1 MTTAALLEN
10 PGEKA
15 VETNLRLNHE
25 PREVQGAAHGLVDG
39 EGGEAGGQ
47 EKEAGAGAGGA
58 AESTAGE
65 STRAEAEELLAY
77 LHTLRLSVAAEH
89 GQAAVW
95 PYALNP
101 EP

>member
-25 PREVQGAAHGLVDG
+25 PREVQGEAQRVGDGGG
-39 EGGEAGGQ
+39 EGAGGQ
-47 EKEAGAGAGGA
+47 EKEARAGAGGA

-89 GQAAVW
+89 GQTAVS
-95 PYALNP
+95 PFTLNP